1 MVGAIRPAD
10 PVRESF
16 WLRRIQGFERIPF
29 FQQPTPLSP
38 YHFAIASN
46 HQERRR
52 YVGPVF
58 ANQLVRNGVPDVQPE
73 KLNLVA
79 DFVLKCTN
87 DRLGCQAGRSSI
99 GEELHENRTARS
111 DHVPGFRIARHRAV
125 ARLEGEYGRDADDG
139 HAGIERD
146 ALAPAFDGQQGEH
159 RHQEQGNGDDRRVLV
174 DEFDQICPLWSLS
187 GMIRLPVR
195 QVRFGRCG

>member
-1 MVGAIRPAD
+1 MVGAIRPVD

-16 WLRRIQGFERIPF
+16 WLRRIQGFERILF

-38 YHFAIASN
+38 YHFAVASN

-58 ANQLVRNGVPDVQPE
+58 ANQLVRNGIPDVQPE

-79 DFVLKCTN
+79 DFALKCAN
-87 DRLGCQAGRSSI
+87 DWLGCQAGRSSI

-125 ARLEGEYGRDADDG
+125 ARLEGKYGYNPGDR
-139 HAGIERD
+139 HPGIKRD
-146 ALAPAFDGQQGEH
+146 ALAPAPDGKQGEH
-159 RHQEQGNGDDRRVLV
+159 RDQEQGNGDDRRVLV
-174 DEFDQICPLWSLS
+174 DEFDQICPLWWLP
-187 GMIRLPVR
+187 GMVRLPVR